1 MPSKDTIGRYIHL
14 PAAGGPSDRFRA
26 DQPLSAGTVQ
36 IACSNIEMLAREN
49 SLRTLWNHQGAEDI
63 SGTLGFGAGAGAGTR
78 PDQFDWDADPD
89 DVNGS
94 WVAVTGPHR
103 IRPYGSTGLL
113 PTVTLSGYASC
124 GGTSTA
130 GVILCA
136 RPRHGRPTSS
146 DPYVVKPITGS
157 TLAPFDCELSLVDAP
172 LGRRL
177 IAPQDERSVGAPVVE
192 QGSQTELVFYIGVYV
207 DGTGGKA
214 AVRGLTL
221 YLTPP
226 PPFNV

>member
-1 MPSKDTIGRYIHL
+1 MPENWDTIGRWIHL
-14 PAAGGPSDRFRA
+14 PTAGGASDRFRA
-26 DQPLSAGTVQ
+26 AQPLSAGAVQ
-36 IACSNIEMLAREN
+36 VACSNIEMGAREN
-49 SLRTLWNHQGAEDI
+49 SLRTLWEHPGQDDI
-63 SGTLGFGAGAGAGTR
+63 AGTLGFGAGAGAGTR

-89 DVNGS
+89 DVTGS

-113 PTVTLSGYASC
+113 PTVTLRGYASC

-130 GVILCA
+130 GILLCA
-136 RPRHGRPTSS
+136 RPRHGRPTAS
-146 DPYVVKPITGS
+146 DLYGTASVTSTTLIPFGV
-157 TLAPFDCELSLVDAP
+157 TLAPLDAQ

-192 QGSQTELVFYIGVYV
+192 QGTQTELVFYVGVYT
-207 DGTGGKA
+207 DGAGKA

-221 YLTPP
+221 TLDAPP
-226 PPFNV
+226 GY